1 MGVDPLAQPSWGVE
15 LQQRW
20 YWWNGRLMV
29 EIQLVGGGLPVV
41 EVGGSFPVDVMGGIQ
56 PVVAHKEEVQK
67 NLVHQLWARILQLV
81 SQTSF
86 CQYTRALNMNEKQ

>member
-1 MGVDPLAQPSWGVE
+1 
-15 LQQRW
+15 
-20 YWWNGRLMV
+20 MV

-67 NLVHQLWARILQLV
+67 NLVHQL
-81 SQTSF
+81 
-86 CQYTRALNMNEKQ
+86 